1 MAKSTTVKLGE
12 KSFTIGLLPVGVIR
26 ELDLANAKFAD
37 ESEGKTRL
45 EKETHF
51 FDQCVE
57 IVSIAI
63 RSVDE
68 KMTVEEVLKI
78 PVESIGEIWDARSK
92 ILEHSGLIIVKRGEE
107 APSGEESAGAS

>member
-37 ESEGKTRL
+37 EAEGKSRL

-57 IVSIAI
+57 IVAAGI
-63 RSVDE
+63 RVVDKEMTSE
-68 KMTVEEVLKI
+68 KILAMEVEG
-78 PVESIGEIWDARSK
+78 IGEIWEAREK
-92 ILEHSGLIIVKRGEE
+92 ILIHAGLIIVKRGEE
-107 APSGEESAGAS
+107 DPPGEASAGA